1 MNFLKKGPEL
11 KLSEIKV
18 PGFLQDVFYDLKDR
32 HLLPIAAILLVA
44 LVAVP
49 IALSQSGSESEEPTG
64 GGAGA
69 SSASQSGAETGE
81 LVSKAAP
88 GLRDY
93 RRRLKHLQAKDPF
106 IQQYSGE
113 GSTESVT
120 SAESSVPAESGSSEE
135 GVYTE
140 PSSSE
145 GSFTT
150 PTESSS
156 GGEEGGSN
164 PAPGKTRYYSYAIDV
179 KVSAGGSKD
188 DEAPSVDGEPTVRRN
203 LPELTMLPSR
213 KQPAIVYMGSTRD
226 GKKALVVVSSDV
238 ESIFGDAQCVLG
250 SKTCQMLALE
260 PGLPETFVYGGNSRT
275 YKIELL
281 KIHLVTSDGPSSAP
295 LGEKPEKRQS
305 DKRQRPN
312 PEALGA
318 ESVRVSPHK

>member
-18 PGFLQDVFYDLKDR
+18 PGFLQDVYYDLKDR

-69 SSASQSGAETGE
+69 SSAGQGVAEAGE

-93 RRRLKHLQAKDPF
+93 RRRLGHLRAKDPF
-106 IQQYSGE
+106 VQQYAGE
-113 GSTESVT
+113 GPG
-120 SAESSVPAESGSSEE
+120 ESSTSSEASGSPASSEE

-140 PSSSE
+140 PSSE
-145 GSFTT
+145 GASTLS

-156 GGEEGGSN
+156 GTETGGSN
-164 PAPGKTRYYSYAIDV
+164 SAPGKSRYYSYAIDV
-179 KVSAGGSKD
+179 KVSGGSED
-188 DEAPSVDGEPTVRRN
+188 DESASVDGKPTVRRN

-213 KQPAIVYMGSTRD
+213 EQPAIVYMGSTRD

-238 ESIFGDAQCVLG
+238 EAVFGDAKCVLG
-250 SKTCQMLALE
+250 SETCQMLALE
-260 PGLPETFVYGGNSRT
+260 PGLPETFVYGGNNRT

-295 LGEKPEKRQS
+295 LGTKPKQKQPSGRPQLSQS
-305 DKRQRPN
+305 LAQPR
-312 PEALGA
+312 
-318 ESVRVSPHK
+318 

>member
-18 PGFLQDVFYDLKDR
+18 PGFVEDVYYDLKDR

-49 IALSQSGSESEEPTG
+49 IALSQSGSETEEPGG

-69 SSASQSGAETGE
+69 SSAAGTRSGE
-81 LVSKAAP
+81 LVAKAAP

-93 RRRLKHLQAKDPF
+93 RRRLKHLQAKNPF
-106 IQQYSGE
+106 IQQYAGNGPAE
-113 GSTESVT
+113 STS
-120 SAESSVPAESGSSEE
+120 SAESSGSTEAAGAEE

-140 PSSSE
+140 ASSSE
-145 GSFTT
+145 GSFAT
-150 PTESSS
+150 PIESPS
-156 GGEEGGSN
+156 GSEGEPS

-179 KVSAGGSKD
+179 KVSSGGSKE
-188 DEAPSVDGEPTVRRN
+188 DESPSVNGEPTVRRN

-250 SKTCQMLALE
+250 SQTCQMLALE
-260 PGLPETFVYGGNSRT
+260 PGLPETFVYGGNGKT

-281 KIHLVTSDGPSSAP
+281 KIRLIESNGPSSAP
-295 LGEKPEKRQS
+295 LGEKPKKKQS
-305 DKRQRPN
+305 S
-312 PEALGA
+312 G
-318 ESVRVSPHK
+318 RVQLAQSLAQPK